1 MPAGTLVP
9 RVINS
14 ACREENVDYAFTLEL
29 KETYIS
35 RFAFQQQITANPRAK
50 VTGGDEE
57 GGNHS

>member
-9 RVINS
+9 RAINS
-14 ACREENVDYAFTLEL
+14 ACREDNVGYAFTLEL
-29 KETYIS
+29 KNTHIS
-35 RFAFQQQITANPRAK
+35 RFAFQQQITGNPSSK